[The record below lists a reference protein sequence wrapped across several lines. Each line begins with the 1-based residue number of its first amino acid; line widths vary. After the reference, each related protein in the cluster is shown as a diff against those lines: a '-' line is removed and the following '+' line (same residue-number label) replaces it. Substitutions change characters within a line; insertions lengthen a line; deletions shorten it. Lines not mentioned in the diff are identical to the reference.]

1 LDLILGQQG
10 QLSGCHNDV
19 GNIKQY
25 LITQQGF
32 KEKDML
38 ILMDDGKHH
47 PPTKKNIEDSFK
59 RITQYSKANDVV
71 FIHYSGHG
79 GRVKDLNGDE
89 ADGFD
94 ETLIPSDYKKVGQI
108 LDDDVFKIVVQPMPE
123 GVTVMA
129 LVRICTF
136 YLDCAEMKMR
146 IVAHG
151 RCVCMYVCMLTHAD
165 LCMLRFYFSVCQM
178 DCCHSGT
185 AMDLPYE
192 INATE
197 SKMHA
202 NKGFGIGSLLQEPA
216 ALACCACLAF
226 ILIDGLLDG

>member
-1 LDLILGQQG
+1 MTFLSFSPTITITGQKG

-38 ILMDDGKHH
+38 ILMDDGKCH

-59 RITQYSKANDVV
+59 RITQYSQANDVV

-94 ETLIPSDYKKVGQI
+94 ETLIPSDYSKVGQI
-108 LDDDVFKIVVQPMPE
+108 VDDDVFKMVVSPMPE

-129 LVRICTF
+129 LVRIMVGI
-136 YLDCAEMKMR
+136 D
-146 IVAHG
+146 
-151 RCVCMYVCMLTHAD
+151 YVLLSYGGWDANQSCML
-165 LCMLRFYFSVCQM
+165 SV
-178 DCCHSGT
+178 
-185 AMDLPYE
+185 
-192 INATE
+192 
-197 SKMHA
+197 
-202 NKGFGIGSLLQEPA
+202 
-216 ALACCACLAF
+216 
-226 ILIDGLLDG
+226 